1 MIIFKI
7 MTTKNIVYMTLIL
20 FTVSTLN
27 SFSTEDVYKDYTDI
41 GIIEGAVVPINEIFQ
56 DRDKYHRE
64 VIVIEG
70 KLSEIEFKKLLNGK
84 KFTLFIVGDENGNN
98 INLYARGTV
107 EGLEEGSKIR
117 VYGRYSKSKRFV
129 FSKYKNVMKA
139 KKIQINGL

>member
-7 MTTKNIVYMTLIL
+7 MITKKIVSLIL
-20 FTVSTLN
+20 IMLFLSALN
-27 SFSTEDVYKDYTDI
+27 SYSTEEVYKDYTDI
-41 GIIEGAVVPINEIFQ
+41 GNIEGPIVPINEIFQ

-64 VIVIEG
+64 IIVIEG
-70 KLSEIEFKKLLNGK
+70 KLSEIEFKQNLDGK
-84 KFTLFIVGDENGNN
+84 KFTLFILDDENGNS
-98 INLYARGTV
+98 IKLYARGTV